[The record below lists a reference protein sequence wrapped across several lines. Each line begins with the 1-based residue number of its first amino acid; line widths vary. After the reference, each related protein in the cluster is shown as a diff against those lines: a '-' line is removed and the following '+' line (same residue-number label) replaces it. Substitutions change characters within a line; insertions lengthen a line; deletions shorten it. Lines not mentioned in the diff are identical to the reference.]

1 MGERPGYTHISYLL
15 YFFSRSNHVYREF
28 LLSSTNRIAGFIR
41 AQGRGV
47 GLHHNVAGS
56 GKAKME
62 LFCSVLP
69 HGQPPCFS
77 VMLRM
82 KKWLYDLFILPCNSV
97 SSDLR
102 TFYWI
107 VSQST
112 IVQLFLC
119 YTERNVNQCIVNRVR
134 VRVRGL
140 GLGLGLRLGF
150 RVRVRVRVY
159 NYISFCVAQTKSDN
173 HALGHDAIDS

>member
-1 MGERPGYTHISYLL
+1 M
-15 YFFSRSNHVYREF
+15 
-28 LLSSTNRIAGFIR
+28 
-41 AQGRGV
+41 
-47 GLHHNVAGS
+47 
-56 GKAKME
+56 
-62 LFCSVLP
+62 
-69 HGQPPCFS
+69 
-77 VMLRM
+77 
-82 KKWLYDLFILPCNSV
+82 
-97 SSDLR
+97 
-102 TFYWI
+102 
-107 VSQST
+107 SQST